1 MARKKNLRADERLV
15 TLLAFGATQ
24 EHAAR
29 EAGVSISTVKRRLA
43 DPTFCR
49 RKQALLAETVQ
60 RMAGAYVAAGM
71 AAVQTMVELMKA
83 SYSGT
88 VRLGAA
94 RAVVELGM
102 KVRETA
108 DLEQRLA
115 ALEAQMTQDEQRG
128 R

>member
-1 MARKKNLRADERLV
+1 MARKKNPRADERLL

-43 DPTFCR
+43 DPAFCR

-71 AAVQTMVELMKA
+71 GAVQTMVELMKA

-94 RAVVELGM
+94 RAIVEVGM

-108 DLEQRLA
+108 DLEQRLT
-115 ALEAQMTQDEQRG
+115 ALEELHAQDQG
-128 R
+128 RSR